1 MERWAFF
8 IAGVLLPGLLTPWSA
23 RAETDLAADATPISA
38 PTTSAPPQEAA
49 KVADKQD
56 DKLPAWVTDLNP
68 FAREPL
74 GSTQYAVGVVEI
86 GGLAGVSPMGGDLG
100 VGLHYVERGSLLAQM
115 LFNAGS
121 GAGAGARAV
130 TTGKDQTY
138 TIDTSPRSNA
148 GIAVDVL
155 GGSSGGL
162 VNFDLFY
169 GIPFGSDRSPWVL
182 DFGLTFGSFTGAK
195 PAVTKAEPYPE
206 APSRSYFGFLVG
218 AVFPVTRWV
227 QLEPGVRL
235 DISAKEAA
243 DLAFAHLAAVGN
255 IGNRLYVRLDGT
267 YMQGL
272 GMVFGAGVRL

>member
-1 MERWAFF
+1 MKRWVFF
-8 IAGVLLPGLLTPWSA
+8 IAGVLLPGLLAPWTAS
-23 RAETDLAADATPISA
+23 AETDLSAAATPVSA
-38 PTTSAPPQEAA
+38 PAPSPQPQAEKAP
-49 KVADKQD
+49 DKD
-56 DKLPAWVTDLNP
+56 DGKLPAWVADLNP

-74 GSTQYAVGVVEI
+74 GSTQYAIGVVEI
-86 GGLAGVSPMGGDLG
+86 GGLAGISPMGGDLG
-100 VGLHYVERGSLLAQM
+100 VGVHYVERGSLLAQM

-138 TIDTSPRSNA
+138 LVDASPRSNA

-155 GGSSGGL
+155 GGSNGGQF
-162 VNFDLFY
+162 NFDLFY

-182 DFGLTFGSFTGAK
+182 DFGMTFGSFTGAK
-195 PAVTKAEPYPE
+195 PAATKTAPYPE
-206 APSRSYFGFLVG
+206 APSRSYFGFVVG
-218 AVFPVTRWV
+218 AVLPVTRWV
-227 QLEPGVRL
+227 QLEPGIRL

-243 DLAFAHLAAVGN
+243 DIAFAHLAAVGN
-255 IGNRLYVRLDGT
+255 IGNRLYIRLDGT